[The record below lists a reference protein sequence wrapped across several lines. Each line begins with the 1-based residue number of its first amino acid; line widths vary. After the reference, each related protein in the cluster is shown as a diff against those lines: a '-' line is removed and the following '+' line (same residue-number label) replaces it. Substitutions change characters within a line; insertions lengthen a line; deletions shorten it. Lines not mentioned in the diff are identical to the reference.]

1 MPAERLR
8 RFDERI
14 RHHHA
19 SGDSEVVVILVSTF
33 LETVLEDL
41 LARMMQAQ
49 GAGSKVIALVLDTE
63 RSVGQRIGKLFPT
76 LAGES
81 FEDVAA
87 HLGYRDYPHRWRQL
101 RAARNAFIHGESFD
115 DPRET
120 LDHGH
125 GKRGD
130 GPARPGVRAVHPGE
144 QPLRRQRGHAAPGR
158 SMRALQLHVTGIV
171 QGVGFRPFVYNL
183 AVSEGLTG
191 WVLNASD
198 GVHCVVEGPAA
209 AVDAFPALLRERAPA
224 MSVIEH
230 VFAEEVEPQ
239 GFSAFEIRESKAEAG
254 AMTLVS
260 PDIATCPDC
269 TAELFDAADR
279 RYRYPVHQLHELR
292 PALHDHR

>member
-1 MPAERLR
+1 MTAHPDTGRSAAAPRPGPPTLYECQTCLHITEDVRYARGEAPCPACHTVSASWRKMPAERLR

-19 SGDSEVVVILVSTF
+19 GGDSEVVVILVSTF

-81 FEDVAA
+81 FEEVAA

-120 LDHGH
+120 LDHRTACEAMDLLDQAYELFILVNNRYVANG
-125 GKRGD
+125 GT
-130 GPARPGVRAVHPGE
+130 
-144 QPLRRQRGHAAPGR
+144 RRQAGR
-158 SMRALQLHVTGIV
+158 
-171 QGVGFRPFVYNL
+171 
-183 AVSEGLTG
+183 
-191 WVLNASD
+191 
-198 GVHCVVEGPAA
+198 
-209 AVDAFPALLRERAPA
+209 
-224 MSVIEH
+224 
-230 VFAEEVEPQ
+230 
-239 GFSAFEIRESKAEAG
+239 
-254 AMTLVS
+254 
-260 PDIATCPDC
+260 
-269 TAELFDAADR
+269 
-279 RYRYPVHQLHELR
+279 
-292 PALHDHR
+292 